1 MRYITTVVKFKV
13 PAISFAIGVMLGFA
27 PSWALAQA
35 GGDSASSKSPKSK
48 QHYHYKINDQQRCGT
63 ASQLFPGDTLY
74 RVGSSGAAGPARAVP
89 GSSTTCLTPNLSL
102 LGLGGTRPFV
112 SGPPCGDRSLS
123 VLHSPRSSRFPALKS
138 PAARTLT
145 ASDELPVS
153 EHAGRAL
160 IT

>member
-13 PAISFAIGVMLGFA
+13 PAIFFVIGVMLGFA

-63 ASQLFPGDTLY
+63 ASQLFPGT
-74 RVGSSGAAGPARAVP
+74 PAIVWARPAPQVP
-89 GSSTTCLTPNLSL
+89 PGRCLGLAPLLDPNLSL

-112 SGPPCGDRSLS
+112 SGPPVGTVVYPYYTVRGPRDFLLS
-123 VLHSPRSSRFPALKS
+123 NPPPLGP
-138 PAARTLT
+138 
-145 ASDELPVS
+145 
-153 EHAGRAL
+153 
-160 IT
+160 